1 MNKNW
6 RRTFAVIYAGQAFS
20 LLGSSAVQFA
30 VIWWL
35 TARTESAL
43 TLTAAAVVSILPNML
58 LGPFAGV
65 WIDRHNRRTVMMA
78 AGGLVAASSA
88 ALGLLFLLLGEPP
101 VGVIYGALFL
111 RGVGGAFHTPAMQAA
126 IPLFVPAEMLT
137 KAGGWGSLI
146 TSVSTMLGPA
156 LGAAM
161 LAVWPIAPLML
172 VDVAGA
178 VFAILCL
185 LGVALPGVP
194 GGGAQARP
202 LSDMRQGL
210 RAMRENRPLM
220 AVFPPVMFA
229 SVLYMPLGPCFRCW
243 RDPSASASASASGL

>member
-30 VIWWL
+30 VIWRL

-65 WIDRHNRRTVMMA
+65 WIDRHNRRTIMMA
-78 AGGLVAASSA
+78 ADGLVAASSA

-126 IPLFVPAEMLT
+126 
-137 KAGGWGSLI
+137 
-146 TSVSTMLGPA
+146 
-156 LGAAM
+156 M

-185 LGVALPGVP
+185 LGVALPGAPPLGHAAGASGYAGEQAPHGGVP
-194 GGGAQARP
+194 AGDVRQRAVYAPGSLFP
-202 LSDMRQGL
+202 LLAGPVSERIGVSLWFVISGL
-210 RAMRENRPLM
+210 LM
-220 AVFPPVMFA
+220 AA
-229 SVLYMPLGPCFRCW
+229 AGAACFLATR
-243 RDPSASASASASGL
+243 RYD

>member
-126 IPLFVPAEMLT
+126 
-137 KAGGWGSLI
+137 
-146 TSVSTMLGPA
+146 
-156 LGAAM
+156 M

-185 LGVALPGVP
+185 LGVALSGVP

>member
-6 RRTFAVIYAGQAFS
+6 RRTFAVIYAGQPFS

-126 IPLFVPAEMLT
+126 
-137 KAGGWGSLI
+137 
-146 TSVSTMLGPA
+146 
-156 LGAAM
+156 M

-185 LGVALPGVP
+185 LGVALPGAPPP
-194 GGGAQARP
+194 G
-202 LSDMRQGL
+202 MRQGL

-220 AVFPPVMFA
+220 VVFPPVMFA

-243 RDPSASASASASGL
+243 CGSTTGGRRGITPLLNAFSPRGSSRRPARWGSGADGGGGF